1 MKQIFLYTFLI
12 TLLQGINSHVA
23 FSQKSTAEELK
34 EANKLFEEGNF
45 REAGPLF
52 LKKLSVDQ
60 KSGEYNFKYG
70 TCILHTDGDKRQ
82 GLRYLKFAS
91 QIEGTDSR
99 VWFYLGK
106 AYHLNYMFADAV
118 KSYNKFI
125 TLNPK
130 DKEKY
135 QVQKEIDACNFGKTL
150 LKHITE
156 VQVVSRNEFN
166 ESNFFYNYKLQGI
179 GGQMALISALQ
190 SELDKKKKHNVIV
203 YFPNAKSSN
212 STIFYSSY
220 GKDGKTGKD
229 IYKVNRLPDGSF
241 GTPQIVNGPINT
253 SLDED
258 FPYMHPDGRTFYFA
272 STGHNSMG
280 GYDIFRCYYDSET
293 DQFSAPENV
302 DFAINTPG
310 DDYLYVTDSSEKM
323 AYFASTRES
332 PSGKINVYNVF
343 VDRLPINIAIL
354 KGNFINEINETY
366 LAATITIED
375 VATNEVIGIFNTNRN
390 NGSYLITLP
399 KGGKYKFSVL
409 AESQVVHT
417 GIVEVPPSK
426 ELRPLKQELV
436 LIKEE
441 NKEILKIRNLFDE
454 QFENVDEILAEVF
467 LGQAKLDPNA
477 DINDTTL
484 NAKVDKSDSLDI
496 KADEDVLAVAK
507 KDADLLQ
514 TDYEEAKL
522 KMEGAYAFAA
532 KKQMEAKEKSD
543 RANDLIKEAGQ
554 TSNEDE
560 KEQLIK
566 AAAELNEDAAKDN
579 AMAVAGFNLGKGIES
594 DVEQKKKDANIAR
607 EFEKGIEKAVN
618 AKNHNEVI
626 AELKKQQEF
635 VKTVMGAN
643 SENKNNE
650 DQLRTASSEKRNEV
664 EKLKIRLDDYRE
676 SENAL
681 LNEIASLEKELK
693 DSNTKKDR
701 KKAIE
706 TELQGKKSELS
717 DTQTQIAANDK
728 KYKQLIGEQNEL
740 DQQLSVISGI
750 SDVGSSLTQVE
761 KDKLAKDM
769 TENSVASAI
778 EKNKSEINA
787 QQDQNR
793 TDRENNQDF
802 LAKNSNYKELNK
814 KKNDAENNPDKKM
827 GLAEEKKIN
836 EEIINELGKI
846 ENDLTQ
852 KLNSETDTE
861 KKNEITKQIEE
872 VKKIKE
878 ERTNE
883 NAEIEKDLAKLN
895 ENTVVTTNNN
905 ALEENSNYNEL
916 NKKKNDAENNPD
928 KKMGLAEEKK
938 INEEIIN
945 ELGKIENDLT
955 QKLNSE
961 TDTEKKN
968 EITKQIA
975 EVKKIKEERTNE
987 NAEIEKDLAKL
998 NENTVTTSE
1007 KVILTDDRKTELS
1020 NEKLPGYDQEMN
1032 KINSSSDS
1040 QKDKLLD
1047 KVDLNDRLIKNADDR
1062 IVQIDKELNKLTGD
1076 EKLKSQKE
1084 REELIQ
1090 LKDKVENENNI
1101 HESEIARI
1109 EKEENTTTVS
1119 TNDFTVDNKEKIKE
1133 VDSTY
1138 DAKLNEIKNSTD
1150 SELKKEVEIK
1160 KTNENLLTEIE
1171 KKENKILTDPT
1182 LTDSEKEK
1190 QLSELKVLKEKTE
1203 VEIKKSEDELN
1214 EKGLKTIPIETTE
1227 LESAEYADPNAQKD
1241 AIAIEKKMDV
1251 IESKENSLER
1261 LYVESAETTDPNKK
1275 KELDKKI
1282 ATEEKSYYSEI
1293 NKVAPA
1299 IEKVNNTEYVST
1311 DKNVE
1316 KTKKDIFRNGNLDE
1330 NNPKY
1335 KNAVIAEQNSERT
1348 KKEAEQLRA
1357 DAKKESDPM
1366 KKADL
1371 NSQASAKEKEAI
1383 ELSKE
1388 AEKLFAEYKN
1398 EMPVVAV
1405 NSSQNFTEE
1414 KKETLNNVDPE
1425 YLNEVA
1431 KIENSTDS
1439 KEEKNIRKNE
1449 LNENLLKNIEKEELK
1464 VKTDFNK
1471 TPEQKKEKL
1480 EQLNTIKNETNRE
1493 MEKTSEELKEAG
1505 IPDPRN
1511 SDVKYESVNYNS
1523 TEANKEVE
1531 DVKKDLTDLANMK
1544 KEADEARMNYV
1555 TIEDEKLKKL
1565 AKGDLDR
1572 KNQAIAK
1579 KELSVND
1586 DLKAANDKEWEK
1598 ANQDYTNRK
1607 NNSANFS
1614 SPNEERKIAAENL
1627 EREAQ
1632 ENKYDATQKRMDATK
1647 EKDPLKKADLLRDAH
1662 NLETSAI
1669 EKIRVASDLMNRYI
1683 ADSMTAKVSTETKDK
1698 DGNIVIPE
1706 DVEERNSSQARKLA
1720 TQERRIADSLNNV
1733 AAEFDKKAEKG
1744 NKKSKEENKKA
1755 AEQARNDANVHQDI
1769 ANSLNKKANEDQQKE
1784 EVLLIEQNKR
1794 KEIETIRLEKKETVK
1809 ALPEYVEY
1817 YDKKKLADDK
1827 KAAGDKAKLEAEQQ
1841 QIIADNTRKE
1851 AQNTKDLAA
1860 NELEADRKTQLEK
1873 TANDLDKKAN
1883 KAERSADSLTRLA
1896 EKMYVES
1903 SGFNWDVEN
1912 YLTKIDSKKA
1922 EDIRLATADGKLPD
1936 PDRSVVKTTDPTNKE
1951 FIIPTIVNSDVFAKV
1966 ETPIYSDANPIPIN
1980 PKTPNGAYL
1989 KVQVGA
1995 FRNPIKPTLYSQ
2007 FAPVTGEARGDGLT
2021 RYTVGYFTTLESAI
2035 KARDEI
2041 RAMGYKDAFV
2051 VGFDDGKKTNVADV
2065 LAKIDNGNNS
2075 NPTNPTN
2082 ITNSTNPTN
2091 LTNLTNPT
2099 NITNLTNT
2107 SVATNTTNPSNDEL
2121 VKTNVMD
2128 EKKDDY
2134 YTGTPNAAKANQI
2147 EVIQGLFF
2155 TVQVGV
2161 YSKPVT
2167 PDKIFNLSPL
2177 NSELITRNNWI
2188 RYTTGIYTTFDK
2200 ADLRKGEI
2208 RNLGV
2213 KDAFVVAYINGN
2225 KITPE
2230 KGLELLKEYG
2240 DSILVKLDANGNP
2253 LKGTNTNTTGN
2264 VNTAGNSTLEN
2275 TVTNNGGNQIT
2286 PTVETR
2292 KYKIILGEYANDV
2305 PANDAQV
2312 YMTSSG
2318 DGIKRNTDS
2327 NGKTI
2332 FYIENIEG
2340 KEKTDQ
2346 LINKYKEKGLKGVKI
2361 DDGSTTSTNTTNPT
2375 NTTELSDKKMKDV
2388 DGLVFQVYIGEYVN
2402 ELPEKV
2408 TAIILNNMSKGIKR
2422 KDSPTNST
2430 IYFTGDHKSY
2440 EKATQDKSFFIE
2452 EGITTVKIVGYYQSK
2467 EISEEEAIKLMY
2479 E

>member
-12 TLLQGINSHVA
+12 TLLQGINSHAA
-23 FSQKSTAEELK
+23 FSQKSPAEELK

-70 TCILHTDGDKRQ
+70 TCILYTDGDKRQ

-99 VWFYLGK
+99 VWFHLGK
-106 AYHLNYMFADAV
+106 AFHLNYMFADAM
-118 KSYNKFI
+118 KSYTKFI

-130 DKEKY
+130 EKEKY
-135 QVQKEIDACNFGKTL
+135 QVQKEIDACNFGKSL
-150 LKHITE
+150 LKRITE

-190 SELDKKKKHNVIV
+190 SDLDKKKKHNVIV

-293 DQFSAPENV
+293 NQFSAPENV

-399 KGGKYKFSVL
+399 KGGKYKFSVV

-436 LIKEE
+436 LTKEE

-484 NAKVDKSDSLDI
+484 NAKVDKTDSLDI

-522 KMEGAYAFAA
+522 KMDGAYAFAA
-532 KKQMEAKEKSD
+532 KKQQEAKEKSD
-543 RANDLIKEAGQ
+543 KANDLIKEASQ

-579 AMAVAGFNLGKGIES
+579 AMAVSGFNLGKGIES

-681 LNEIASLEKELK
+681 LNDIASLEKELK

-728 KYKQLIGEQNEL
+728 KYKQLIGEQKEL

-802 LAKNSNYKELNK
+802 LAKNNNYKELNK

-827 GLAEEKKIN
+827 GLTEEKKIN

-872 VKKIKE
+872 VNKIKV

-883 NAEIEKDLAKLN
+883 NSEIEKDLAKLN
-895 ENTVVTTNNN
+895 ENTVAN
-905 ALEENSNYNEL
+905 
-916 NKKKNDAENNPD
+916 
-928 KKMGLAEEKK
+928 
-938 INEEIIN
+938 
-945 ELGKIENDLT
+945 
-955 QKLNSE
+955 
-961 TDTEKKN
+961 
-968 EITKQIA
+968 
-975 EVKKIKEERTNE
+975 
-987 NAEIEKDLAKL
+987 
-998 NENTVTTSE
+998 SE
-1007 KVILTDDRKTELS
+1007 KVVLTEVRKTELS

-1040 QKDKLLD
+1040 QKDKLSD
-1047 KVDLNDRLIKNADDR
+1047 KVDLNDRLIKNADVR

-1109 EKEENTTTVS
+1109 EMEENTTSVS

-1138 DAKLNEIKNSTD
+1138 DAKLNEIKNSTY

-1171 KKENKILTDPT
+1171 KKENKIVTDLILTE
-1182 LTDSEKEK
+1182 SEKEK

-1214 EKGLKTIPIETTE
+1214 EKGVKTISIETTE
-1227 LESAEYADPNAQKD
+1227 LKSAEYSDPNAQKD
-1241 AIAIEKKMDV
+1241 AVAIEKKMDV
-1251 IESKENSLER
+1251 IESKENSLEK
-1261 LYVESAETTDPNKK
+1261 LYVELAETTDPNKK
-1275 KELDKKI
+1275 KELDKKMV
-1282 ATEEKSYYSEI
+1282 TEEKSYYSEI

-1311 DKNVE
+1311 DQNVE
-1316 KTKKDIFRNGNLDE
+1316 KTKKNIFRNGNPDE

-1357 DAKKESDPM
+1357 DAKKESDAM

-1383 ELSKE
+1383 ESLKE

-1398 EMPVVAV
+1398 EMPVATV
-1405 NSSQNFTEE
+1405 NSTQNISEE

-1425 YLNEVA
+1425 YLKEVA

-1449 LNENLLKNIEKEELK
+1449 LNEDLLKNIEKEELK

-1471 TPEQKKEKL
+1471 TPEEKKEKL
-1480 EQLNTIKNETNRE
+1480 DQLNTIKNETIRE
-1493 MEKTSEELKEAG
+1493 MEKTNEELKEAG
-1505 IPDPRN
+1505 IPDSRN
-1511 SDVKYESVNYNS
+1511 SDVKYESVSYNS

-1531 DVKKDLTDLANMK
+1531 DVKKDLTDLAKMK
-1544 KEADEARMNYV
+1544 KEADEARMNYL

-1572 KNQAIAK
+1572 KDQAIAK

-1614 SPNEERKIAAENL
+1614 SSNEERKIAAENL
-1627 EREAQ
+1627 EQEAQ
-1632 ENKYDATQKRMDATK
+1632 RNKYDATQKRMDATK

-1683 ADSMTAKVSTETKDK
+1683 ADSMTAKVSTETKDQY
-1698 DGNIVIPE
+1698 GNMVVPE

-1784 EVLLIEQNKR
+1784 EILVVEQNKR
-1794 KEIETIRLEKKETVK
+1794 KEIEKIRLEKKEAIK
-1809 ALPEYVEY
+1809 NLPEYVEY

-1827 KAAGDKAKLEAEQQ
+1827 KAAGDKAKLESEQQ

-1851 AQNTKDLAA
+1851 AQDTRDLVA
-1860 NELEADRKTQLEK
+1860 NELDADRKTQLEK

-1883 KAERSADSLTRLA
+1883 KAERSADSLTRVA

-1912 YLTKIDSKKA
+1912 YLKKIDSKKA
-1922 EDIRLATADGKLPD
+1922 EDIRLATSDGKLPD

-1951 FIIPTIVNSDVFAKV
+1951 FVIPTIVNSDVFTRV

-1995 FRNPIKPTLYSQ
+1995 FRNPIKQSLYSQ

-2021 RYTVGYFTTLESAI
+2021 RYTVGYFTNLESAI

-2082 ITNSTNPTN
+2082 ITNSTN
-2091 LTNLTNPT
+2091 LTNPTNPT

-2121 VKTNVMD
+2121 VKTNLID

-2134 YTGTPNAAKANQI
+2134 YAGTPNAAKANQI

-2188 RYTTGIYTTFDK
+2188 RYTTGIYKAFDK

-2208 RNLGV
+2208 RNIGV

-2230 KGLELLKEYG
+2230 KGLELLKQYG

-2264 VNTAGNSTLEN
+2264 VNTAVNSTLEN

-2286 PTVETR
+2286 PTVDTK

-2312 YMTSSG
+2312 YMTSSE
-2318 DGIKRNTDS
+2318 DAIKRNKDD

-2332 FYIENIEG
+2332 FYIEDIEG

-2346 LINKYKEKGLKGVKI
+2346 LISKYKEKGLKGVKI

-2375 NTTELSDKKMKDV
+2375 NTTNTTNTTELSDKKIKDV
-2388 DGLVFQVYIGEYVN
+2388 EGLVFQVYIGEYVN

-2408 TAIILNNMSKGIKR
+2408 TLIILNNMSKGIKR

-2430 IYFTGDHKSY
+2430 IYYTGDHKSY
-2440 EKATQDKSFFIE
+2440 EKATQDKSFFNE